1 MKKILVFGLARTGIS
16 ALKTLKL
23 KGYELGAID
32 DNIDEDKTKILQ
44 ELDVQIESIETIDKY
59 DIILKSP
66 GIRMD
71 NAIILKANELN
82 IEVVSDLELAQRIFE
97 DIKIVAITG
106 TNGKTTTTS
115 LMTKM
120 LNDSGRKAISI
131 GNIGVGMLWEIYNND
146 KDTYFV
152 IECSSFQLESTKKF
166 KPQYSCIINIT
177 PDHIDWHGSMQNY
190 VNAKKNILRN
200 QDEKCYTV
208 LNVDDEYY
216 DDCKKFTNANVYDIS
231 TSTKVDKG
239 TFIKD
244 NSIYFL
250 GSTCE
255 KIIDLKD
262 VKLIGYHNYQN
273 VLFCVTLAKLIG
285 ITNED
290 IKDTLMT
297 FAGVE
302 HRLEFVRELS
312 GVKYYNDSKGTNVD
326 ASVKAIE
333 SFDKNVIILA
343 GGYDKKVSLDNF
355 FIAGKDKFKAL
366 ILMGQTR
373 DLFNQK
379 AKEFEFENI
388 FLVDNMQQAVSQA
401 NKIAQSGDVVLLSP
415 ASASWGMYNNYEER
429 GNEFKE
435 LVNNLRG

>member
-1 MKKILVFGLARTGIS
+1 
-16 ALKTLKL
+16 
-23 KGYELGAID
+23 
-32 DNIDEDKTKILQ
+32 
-44 ELDVQIESIETIDKY
+44 
-59 DIILKSP
+59 
-66 GIRMD
+66 
-71 NAIILKANELN
+71 
-82 IEVVSDLELAQRIFE
+82 
-97 DIKIVAITG
+97 
-106 TNGKTTTTS
+106 
-115 LMTKM
+115 
-120 LNDSGRKAISI
+120 
-131 GNIGVGMLWEIYNND
+131 
-146 KDTYFV
+146 
-152 IECSSFQLESTKKF
+152 
-166 KPQYSCIINIT
+166 
-177 PDHIDWHGSMQNY
+177 
-190 VNAKKNILRN
+190 
-200 QDEKCYTV
+200 
-208 LNVDDEYY
+208 
-216 DDCKKFTNANVYDIS
+216 
-231 TSTKVDKG
+231 
-239 TFIKD
+239 
-244 NSIYFL
+244 
-250 GSTCE
+250 
-255 KIIDLKD
+255 
-262 VKLIGYHNYQN
+262 
-273 VLFCVTLAKLIG
+273 
-285 ITNED
+285 NED

>member
-1 MKKILVFGLARTGIS
+1 
-16 ALKTLKL
+16 
-23 KGYELGAID
+23 
-32 DNIDEDKTKILQ
+32 
-44 ELDVQIESIETIDKY
+44 
-59 DIILKSP
+59 
-66 GIRMD
+66 
-71 NAIILKANELN
+71 
-82 IEVVSDLELAQRIFE
+82 
-97 DIKIVAITG
+97 
-106 TNGKTTTTS
+106 
-115 LMTKM
+115 
-120 LNDSGRKAISI
+120 
-131 GNIGVGMLWEIYNND
+131 
-146 KDTYFV
+146 
-152 IECSSFQLESTKKF
+152 
-166 KPQYSCIINIT
+166 
-177 PDHIDWHGSMQNY
+177 MQNY

-200 QDEKCYTV
+200 QDGKCYTV
-208 LNVDDEYY
+208 LNIDDEYY
-216 DDCKKFTNANVYDIS
+216 GDCKKITNANVYDIS
-231 TSTKVDKG
+231 TSIKVDKG
-239 TFIKD
+239 TFIK
-244 NSIYFL
+244 NSSIYFSD
-250 GSTCE
+250 STCE
-255 KIIDLKD
+255 KIIDVKD

-290 IKDTLMT
+290 IKHTLMT
-297 FAGVE
+297 FTGVE

-343 GGYDKKVSLDNF
+343 GGYDKKVSLDKF

-373 DLFNQK
+373 DLFNRK
-379 AKEFEFENI
+379 AKEFGFENI

-401 NKIAQSGDVVLLSP
+401 NKIAQNGDVVLLSP

>member
-1 MKKILVFGLARTGIS
+1 M
-16 ALKTLKL
+16 
-23 KGYELGAID
+23 
-32 DNIDEDKTKILQ
+32 
-44 ELDVQIESIETIDKY
+44 
-59 DIILKSP
+59 
-66 GIRMD
+66 
-71 NAIILKANELN
+71 ILKANELN

-131 GNIGVGMLWEIYNND
+131 GNIGVGMLWEIYNSD

-152 IECSSFQLESTKKF
+152 IECSSFQLESTKNF

-190 VNAKKNILRN
+190 VNAKRNVLKN
-200 QDEKCYTV
+200 QDHNCYTV

-216 DDCKKFTNANVYDIS
+216 EECKNFTKSNVYDVS
-231 TSTKVDKG
+231 TSNDVKKG
-239 TFIKD
+239 SFIKD
-244 NSIYFL
+244 DSIYF
-250 GSTCE
+250 SDSDCN

-285 ITNED
+285 IND
-290 IKDTLMT
+290 DSIRQTLMS
-297 FAGVE
+297 FSGVE

-355 FIAGKDKFKAL
+355 FIAGKNKFKAL

-373 DLFNQK
+373 ELFEKK
-379 AKEFEFENI
+379 AREYGFENI
-388 FLVDNMQQAVSQA
+388 FLVDDMKQAITQA
-401 NKIAQSGDVVLLSP
+401 NKIAQRGDVVLLSP

-435 LVNNLRG
+435 LVKNLRG